1 MKTLEE
7 RREKNIPKR
16 KIICKNVYHLFIS
29 RYKRTVNKVRK
40 EYLRTTCMQIVVRWK
55 LFCDANSH
63 TRSLNWIQSH
73 VVVHLP
79 KRLLEDW
86 KACKGLEIKVVWLRL
101 NNINLGMVENNFL
114 PLSMTLWNLSTWN
127 LFRERVNIVTKHCL
141 NKNIDRLFAPS
152 CSG

>member
-7 RREKNIPKR
+7 RREKKIPKR

-29 RYKRTVNKVRK
+29 IYKRTVNKVRK

-63 TRSLNWIQSH
+63 TKNWIQSL

-79 KRLLEDW
+79 KRLLEYW
-86 KACKGLEIKVVWLRL
+86 KACKSLEIKVVWLRL
-101 NNINLGMVENNFL
+101 NNINLGTVENNFL
-114 PLSMTLWNLSTWN
+114 PLSLTLWNLSILKFVHRTCI
-127 LFRERVNIVTKHCL
+127 IVTKHCL
-141 NKNIDRLFAPS
+141 NKNIDT
-152 CSG
+152 